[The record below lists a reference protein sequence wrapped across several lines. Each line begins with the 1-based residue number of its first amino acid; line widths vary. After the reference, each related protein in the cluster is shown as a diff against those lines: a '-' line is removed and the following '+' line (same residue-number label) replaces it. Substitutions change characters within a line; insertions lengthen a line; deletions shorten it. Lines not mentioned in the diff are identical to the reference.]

1 MCTSEGKSCLLNW
14 SRSCRNRTGTIRLLA
29 MKMALAL
36 LCRGNIEE
44 KYRCKHHCWT
54 SSLVNSIGSS
64 SLSLSL
70 PDVFSLAAQPSTD
83 NDQHDVV
90 DRQRL
95 SVLFQQAIVVR
106 TWSLKERK
114 RERDFT
120 TSISNLIRSRNS
132 SVKWPPSVD
141 RVLNRVWRVVLT
153 MWVNVNPSLLP
164 LWKWLTFPRHT
175 IPMWSPQMIFS
186 SGSN

>member
-1 MCTSEGKSCLLNW
+1 MACFINW

-44 KYRCKHHCWT
+44 KYRCKHRCWT
-54 SSLVNSIGSS
+54 SSLIDSIGSS
-64 SLSLSL
+64 SHSLSL

-106 TWSLKERK
+106 TRSSK
-114 RERDFT
+114 ERDFT
-120 TSISNLIRSRNS
+120 TSITNLIRFRNS
-132 SVKWPPSVD
+132 SVKWPPSVG
-141 RVLNRVWRVVLT
+141 RVSSRVWRVVLT
-153 MWVNVNPSLLP
+153 MWVDVNPSLLP
-164 LWKWLTFPRHT
+164 LLKVII
-175 IPMWSPQMIFS
+175 IP
-186 SGSN
+186 

>member
-1 MCTSEGKSCLLNW
+1 
-14 SRSCRNRTGTIRLLA
+14 
-29 MKMALAL
+29 MALAL

-54 SSLVNSIGSS
+54 SSLLDSIGSS
-64 SLSLSL
+64 SRSL

-106 TWSLKERK
+106 TRSLKER
-114 RERDFT
+114 DFT
-120 TSISNLIRSRNS
+120 MSITNLIRSRNS

-141 RVLNRVWRVVLT
+141 RVSNRVWRVVLT
-153 MWVNVNPSLLP
+153 MWVDVNPSLLP
-164 LWKWLTFPRHT
+164 LWKWLPFPRHT
-175 IPMWSPQMIFS
+175 IPMWSPQRIFS